1 MAFLDKLFGKK
12 KTEQTA
18 QKPVEQPS
26 VAFET
31 DEEQA
36 QKEAEALKLAEEAR
50 LRDEEERRVAEEKAR
65 ALAEEAAQ
73 QKAEEEKRRQI
84 EEKNRLMAEEAA
96 KKAAEEAARREAE
109 EAAKK
114 AAEAAEPE
122 VLTSE
127 GKIKEK
133 KSFWKRVKEGLSK
146 TKSALFG
153 QIDDLLK
160 NFVKV
165 DEDLLEELE
174 EILICADVG
183 INATEEILDRLREQI
198 KDGRLKEKEQ
208 VTSALREILEEM
220 IGEGEPLN
228 LSTTPSVILVIGVNG
243 VGKTTSIGKI
253 SNQLRLDG
261 KKVVVAA
268 ADTFRAAAIDQLAVW
283 CERAKVDLIRQNEGS
298 DPAAVVFDACHAAKN
313 KNADVLI
320 IDTAGRLH
328 NKTNLMNELAKI
340 NRVID
345 REMPGAAREN
355 LLVLDATTGQNAIMQ
370 AKEFKNAAALT
381 GLILNKMDGSAK
393 GGIVISIRQE
403 LNIPVKFIGVG
414 EKLDDMQEFDQK
426 EFVRALF
433 E

>member
-1 MAFLDKLFGKK
+1 MGFLDKLRGKK
-12 KTEQTA
+12 N
-18 QKPVEQPS
+18 
-26 VAFET
+26 
-31 DEEQA
+31 
-36 QKEAEALKLAEEAR
+36 EAEAEVAAPAAVEETVEVEKPAEVEIA
-50 LRDEEERRVAEEKAR
+50 DA
-65 ALAEEAAQ
+65 
-73 QKAEEEKRRQI
+73 
-84 EEKNRLMAEEAA
+84 
-96 KKAAEEAARREAE
+96 
-109 EAAKK
+109 
-114 AAEAAEPE
+114 P
-122 VLTSE
+122 S
-127 GKIKEK
+127 EK
-133 KSFWKRVKEGLSK
+133 KSFWKRVREGLSK
-146 TKSALFG
+146 TKNAIFG

-160 NFVKV
+160 NFVRV

-174 EILICADVG
+174 ELLICADIGVS
-183 INATEEILDRLREQI
+183 ATEEIIEELRARI

-208 VTSALREILEEM
+208 ITETLREILEGM
-220 IGEGEPLN
+220 IGEGGELD
-228 LSTTPSVILVIGVNG
+228 LSTTPSVVLVIGVNG

-253 SNQLRLDG
+253 SNQLRKSG

-313 KNADVLI
+313 KKADVLI

-345 REMPGAAREN
+345 RELPGAAREN
-355 LLVLDATTGQNAIMQ
+355 LLVLDATTGQNAISQ

-381 GLILNKMDGSAK
+381 GLILNKMDGTAK

-414 EKLDDMQEFDQK
+414 EKLEDMQEFDQK
-426 EFVRALF
+426 EFVSALF